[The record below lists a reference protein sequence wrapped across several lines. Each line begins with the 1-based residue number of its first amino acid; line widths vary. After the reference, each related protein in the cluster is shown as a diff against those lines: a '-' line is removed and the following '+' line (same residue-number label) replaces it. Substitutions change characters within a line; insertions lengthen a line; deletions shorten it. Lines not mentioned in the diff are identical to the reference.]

1 MTDKLTF
8 FFAGVYTRRQQRLK
22 QVTDAD
28 LEHQRVPNFN
38 DESVLNYVFASW
50 WPQNISY
57 KLLSP
62 RYVGPDLLRRPPYIN
77 CGAQIPHSELR
88 IMHLEKCLEVKH
100 ASWLPPSNLS
110 HARLPSHLT
119 LVERRGLYSAAVGQ
133 RSHGTIVPCSRPVPL
148 CSGERQ
154 SHAEAKA

>member
-1 MTDKLTF
+1 VTDKLTF

-28 LEHQRVPNFN
+28 LEHQRMPKFN

-57 KLLSP
+57 KMLSP

-77 CGAQIPHSELR
+77 CGAQIPHSQVR
-88 IMHLEKCLEVKH
+88 IMHLEKCLEV
-100 ASWLPPSNLS
+100 A
-110 HARLPSHLT
+110 PSHLT
-119 LVERRGLYSAAVGQ
+119 HVERRGLYSAAVGQ
-133 RSHGTIVPCSRPVPL
+133 RSHGTIVQCSRPVPL